1 MSDSE
6 KPIHEIAV
14 NRKARHDYEIVDT
27 LECGIALRGT
37 EVKTLRTGKVTLE
50 GSFVRFLDSGMSW
63 EQAHIAEYV
72 EGNVHNH
79 DPARPRRLLAH
90 KQEARKW
97 RQKMKE
103 KGFTII
109 PLKIYFHG
117 NNAKLLVGLARGR
130 KRHDKRQQLRNKEAR
145 QQIRKHTR

>member
-6 KPIHEIAV
+6 KSIREIAV

-27 LECGIALRGT
+27 LECGIVLVGT
-37 EVKTLRTGKVTLE
+37 EVKTLRLGKVTLE
-50 GSFVRFLDSGMSW
+50 GSFVRFLDSEMSW

-72 EGNVHNH
+72 EGNIHNH

-90 KQEARKW
+90 KKEAQKW
-97 RQKMKE
+97 KQKMKE
-103 KGFTII
+103 KGFTVI

-117 NNAKLLVGLARGR
+117 RNAKLLVGLARGR
-130 KRHDKRQQLRNKEAR
+130 KRHDKRQQLRNKDAR
-145 QQIRKHTR
+145 QQIRKLNR